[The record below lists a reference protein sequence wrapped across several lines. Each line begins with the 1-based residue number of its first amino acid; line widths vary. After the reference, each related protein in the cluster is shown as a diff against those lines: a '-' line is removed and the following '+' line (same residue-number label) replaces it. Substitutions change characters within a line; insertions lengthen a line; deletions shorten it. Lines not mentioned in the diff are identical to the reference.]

1 MAIFVIKV
9 DRRTGMTYLPKAL
22 RAEGF
27 VGQIRGLPD
36 TFTFTLVKPG
46 TNLSCL
52 EKSLQ
57 IVLDSIKL
65 RREAGED

>member
-1 MAIFVIKV
+1 MAIFVIRV
-9 DRRTGMTYLPKAL
+9 DEKTGMAYLPKAL

-27 VGQIRGLPD
+27 IGEVRGLPD

-46 TNLSCL
+46 TNLSCI
-52 EKSLQ
+52 EKSLR

-65 RREAGED
+65 RREAGEK